1 MELMGLE
8 SFDSCSIPLRTF
20 FLKYFPNF
28 SKYFYH
34 EIQTINCMSKESL
47 DDLRYELELK
57 NAEIDELNM
66 ELQEKIEEINKL
78 KLYSTKLKYEK
89 KNLEDKLDT
98 KIDYDK
104 ARIKEL
110 DDLQE
115 KIIQKEAIIE
125 DKHDQVKYLRSLID
139 DYKGQLGKNT
149 ENLEVQL
156 RKISKSYDNL
166 LAQKDAIIQKQD
178 EQIANLIKSNE
189 EIVKS
194 NKTNIISLKL
204 QNEKYQEI
212 IDKFTKTS

>member
-1 MELMGLE
+1 
-8 SFDSCSIPLRTF
+8 
-20 FLKYFPNF
+20 
-28 SKYFYH
+28 
-34 EIQTINCMSKESL
+34 MSKESL

-57 NAEIDELNM
+57 NAEIDELAM
-66 ELQEKIEEINKL
+66 KLQERNEEINKL
-78 KLYSTKLKYEK
+78 KLYSTKLKYIN

-115 KIIQKEAIIE
+115 KINQKESIIE

-139 DYKGQLGKNT
+139 DYKEQLGRNT

-156 RKISKSYDNL
+156 KKISKSYEDL
-166 LAQKDAIIQKQD
+166 LAQKDAIIQRQD

-194 NKTNIISLKL
+194 NKTNMISLKL

-212 IDKFTKTS
+212 IDKFTKTN

>member
-1 MELMGLE
+1 
-8 SFDSCSIPLRTF
+8 
-20 FLKYFPNF
+20 
-28 SKYFYH
+28 
-34 EIQTINCMSKESL
+34 
-47 DDLRYELELK
+47 LELK
-57 NAEIDELNM
+57 NAEIDELNI
-66 ELQEKIEEINKL
+66 ELQEKNEQINKL

-104 ARIKEL
+104 ARINEL

-115 KIIQKEAIIE
+115 KIREKESIIE

-139 DYKGQLGKNT
+139 DYKEQLGRNT
-149 ENLEVQL
+149 ENLDVQL
-156 RKISKSYDNL
+156 KKISKTYEDL

-189 EIVKS
+189 ETVKS
-194 NKTNIISLKL
+194 NKTNLISLKL

-212 IDKFTKTS
+212 IDKFTKTN

>member
-1 MELMGLE
+1 
-8 SFDSCSIPLRTF
+8 
-20 FLKYFPNF
+20 
-28 SKYFYH
+28 
-34 EIQTINCMSKESL
+34 MSKESL

-66 ELQEKIEEINKL
+66 ELQEKNEQINKL

-104 ARIKEL
+104 ARINEL

-115 KIIQKEAIIE
+115 KIREKEAIIE
-125 DKHDQVKYLRSLID
+125 DKHDQVKYLRALID
-139 DYKGQLGKNT
+139 DYKEQLGRNT
-149 ENLEVQL
+149 ENLDVQL
-156 RKISKSYDNL
+156 KKIPKTYEDL

-189 EIVKS
+189 ETVKS

-212 IDKFTKTS
+212 IDKFTKTN